1 MWEAAIQTRMCISQ
15 IVNEHLIS
23 KLLLPKY
30 CGSIDQAAAF
40 PLSSMKLAAV
50 LISFSVPPP
59 HIFLMQNH
67 SILFGVYPTELQ
79 FQPH

>member
-1 MWEAAIQTRMCISQ
+1 MWRAATQTCLCNSQ

-30 CGSIDQAAAF
+30 CGSIDQAAVL
-40 PLSSMKLAAV
+40 PLSSMKLAAEY
-50 LISFSVPPP
+50 ISFSIPHS

-67 SILFGVYPTELQ
+67 CIHFGVNPTELQ
-79 FQPH
+79 VQPP